1 MAIHDKRPDKEQFCD
16 NCGES
21 LGVCPR
27 EARDFLVCSAR
38 VCLRAEREHHRAIA
52 DGAAEFESEHRFDRY
67 GGSL

>member
-27 EARDFLVCSAR
+27 EARDFLVCGAR
-38 VCLRAEREHHRAIA
+38 DCVRAEREHHQAIA
-52 DGAAEFESEHRFDRY
+52 DEAIEFAQHDGYARY
-67 GGSL
+67 GGWG